1 MRYATVEQYWWN
13 VFQLQLSKENFSFAC
28 LVTWKLVRSNVI
40 RCSVAVNVTY
50 TWLCVTSSR
59 TTQRC
64 DKRKCRVP
72 HTKFIKAG
80 NGDFK
85 IVFFGWWKKIV
96 IRPCR
101 TLGDRGKYM
110 IWCHI
115 QEQRNGL
122 VTKLSWWAQTVQ
134 TDLEDYK
141 RLGDFHDCAWVFFT
155 VHISAESCTVNLL
168 YGISKLLCKID
179 QRELEYFFKLTSL
192 LN

>member
-1 MRYATVEQYWWN
+1 M
-13 VFQLQLSKENFSFAC
+13 
-28 LVTWKLVRSNVI
+28 
-40 RCSVAVNVTY
+40 Y
-50 TWLCVTSSR
+50 TWLCVTASG
-59 TTQRC
+59 TTQHC
-64 DKRKCRVP
+64 HKRKCRVP
-72 HTKFIKAG
+72 LTKFIKTG

-110 IWCHI
+110 TWCHI

-122 VTKLSWWAQTVQ
+122 VTKLSWRTQTMQ
-134 TDLEDYK
+134 THLEDHK
-141 RLGDFHDCAWVFFT
+141 RLGFFSWLCMTVFT

-179 QRELEYFFKLTSL
+179 QRELGNNIITVVWVYKDVQ
-192 LN
+192 